1 VTLGKIGRDKLKRI
15 LFVCSGN
22 VHRSQTAQELL
33 KDTGGL
39 EIRSAGILPLSPHV
53 VSKELVKWASIV
65 FVMEEDHKDAILQ
78 ISPEARNKI
87 VVLGIPD
94 RYLKN
99 DPELVEMLKEKL
111 SLYFGRI

>member
-1 VTLGKIGRDKLKRI
+1 M
-15 LFVCSGN
+15 CSGN

-33 KDTGGL
+33 KETEGL

-53 VSKELVKWASIV
+53 VSKELVEWANIV
-65 FVMEEDHKDAILQ
+65 FVMEKNHKDAILQ
-78 ISPEARNKI
+78 ISPEAKNKI

-99 DPELVEMLKEKL
+99 DPELVEMLKDRL
-111 SLYFGRI
+111 SPYFGRIWN